1 MDIDVT
7 GYQQRLQRKNNGLQI
22 ISKILKKHTDS
33 DRMIRR
39 ILQAV
44 YNNNAYFTRTLSK
57 DNLLGKFNR
66 PFRTDRYL
74 GHT

>member
-1 MDIDVT
+1 
-7 GYQQRLQRKNNGLQI
+7 
-22 ISKILKKHTDS
+22 
-33 DRMIRR
+33 MIRR

-44 YNNNAYFTRTLSK
+44 YNNNAYFTRTLSR